1 MSKRRRTTRRP
12 AGSGSY
18 WQAEG
23 RHFFRLH
30 GHTVADKDKARAEA
44 KFAEL
49 RRKLAAEVDLA
60 GGRQLLADYLPRYI
74 EQDVANHV
82 KHATAYDYQRRAD
95 YYILPTLGDYRLC
108 DLTYRVGL
116 AWLNAMLN
124 EPDEKGHL
132 WALSVVRQAVRLLV
146 RALDAAVTAGL
157 LDHNPLA
164 GLKAP
169 SRRKGD
175 ELHIDEGDDL
185 ARTFT
190 PDQVLTLLADVQST
204 NRYHG
209 LYPLYVL
216 AVRLGLRRGELLGL
230 RWKDVDFGQRVIHIR
245 QQVIRLDNEILVTT
259 PKTDSSKRDI
269 PAADDVLLIL
279 LDHKQTLGERGHTYV
294 FPNDAGSYRRPDG
307 INQHF
312 RRICRRLG
320 FQGYHFHSLRKTAI
334 TNWRSEGVDLEVAA
348 ALAGHRGVKV
358 TAEVYSDATIDR
370 KRDALKVKRPG

>member
-1 MSKRRRTTRRP
+1 MPKRKRTTRR
-12 AGSGSY
+12 ATGSGSY
-18 WQAEG
+18 WQAQG

-30 GHTVADKDKARAEA
+30 GHTVADKDKERAEA

-49 RRKLAAEVDLA
+49 RRKLAAEVDLV
-60 GGRQLLADYLPRYI
+60 GGRQLLRDYLPRYI
-74 EQDVANHV
+74 AEDVANHV

-108 DLTYRVGL
+108 DLTYKIGL

-124 EPDEKGHL
+124 EPDARGHL

-157 LDHNPLA
+157 LDHNVLA

-175 ELHIDEGDDL
+175 ELHIDEDDEL

-190 PDQVLTLLADVQST
+190 PDQVMQLLADVQST

-230 RWKDVDFGQRVIHIR
+230 RWKDIDFGQRLIRIR
-245 QQVIRLDNEILVTT
+245 QQVIRLDSEIVVTT
-259 PKTDSSKRDI
+259 PKTDSSRRDI
-269 PAADDVLLIL
+269 PAPDDVLLVL
-279 LDHKQTLGERGHTYV
+279 LDHQQALGELGHTYV
-294 FPNDAGSYRRPDG
+294 FPNAQGSYRRPDG

-312 RRICRRLG
+312 RRVCKRLS
-320 FQGYHFHSLRKTAI
+320 FTGYAFHSLRKTAI
-334 TNWRSEGVDLEVAA
+334 TAWRRGGMDLEIASS
-348 ALAGHRGVKV
+348 LAGHSGVKV

-370 KRDALKVKRPG
+370 KRAALDKTRT